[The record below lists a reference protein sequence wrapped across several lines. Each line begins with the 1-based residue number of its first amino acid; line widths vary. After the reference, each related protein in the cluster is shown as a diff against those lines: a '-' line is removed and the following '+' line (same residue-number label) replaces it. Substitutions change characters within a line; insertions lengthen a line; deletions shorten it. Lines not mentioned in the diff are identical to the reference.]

1 MSNRP
6 DPDSQ
11 FWKMATPLLARPGIA
26 RSTMMGYPCL
36 RLHGDFFASW
46 DQAADHLVVKL
57 DDGTKRR
64 FRDLGHQPLS
74 GRLVLAVP
82 PGTWQATL
90 VAGNSGHRAVTIQ
103 LGSVTGS

>member
-1 MSNRP
+1 MAGKRTLVWSGT
-6 DPDSQ
+6 DPG
-11 FWKMATPLLARPGIA
+11 TPWL
-26 RSTMMGYPCL
+26 
-36 RLHGDFFASW
+36 
-46 DQAADHLVVKL
+46 HLVVKL

-82 PGTWQATL
+82 PGTWRATL

-103 LGSVTGS
+103 LGSVIGS